1 MIISAGIIV
10 LILWLI
16 IGLLLAWSAYQT
28 SVIDR
33 LKQSSNIKELRK
45 QKDGDDNPQRRI
57 N

>member
-28 SVIDR
+28 KVIYR
-33 LKQSSNIKELRK
+33 LKHSDNPKELGKYREK
-45 QKDGDDNPQRRI
+45 EVTK
-57 N
+57 